1 MTDEKKR
8 MIIQAAVSVL
18 LGWAAVFFSQYPI
31 IVDRI
36 YNITVNWAVFFPVLA
51 AMAWGRL
58 SAAAVC
64 TIGGIWLVPFFMTPE
79 LGCANVLPACFYV
92 LLILMTGFLFSGRG
106 GLKINIY
113 GGMLVYS
120 LVGFVM
126 FDTFVPNLLLYNSAE
141 YKRFTSIIK
150 LRTFSLG
157 FFLSLF
163 LIVLLVR
170 IILCVPTIR
179 KALGISPMAYSQKN
193 AYILMTTVLFGA
205 GFFVIDRLADG
216 MYFTDRGI
224 HTSIFFSNNGSSLKA
239 LLVLLMAAVV
249 CDYIIFA
256 SMKTQRS
263 NEALENS
270 EERYRTVFNSMIDAY
285 IEVDREGK
293 VLVATPSVSD
303 IFEHNSG
310 FVTGKAFS
318 AFFADPIEAGVYIN
332 RLFDAKAI
340 DNIEMKGKYAGRQLL
355 LSGKAIYRAETAGD
369 VGVITIRDITDYKKN
384 DDKRK
389 QLSAMTNAIFESNR
403 DLIWVMNGYDFS
415 LISFNRAFTE
425 YVAETRGITAQEGTA
440 LSALF
445 SEREAELIEGYCY
458 KVLQQGKFFVDFEA
472 DCGRQFELS
481 FYPVRVSS
489 RIVHISVFAK
499 DMTQQFEA
507 ERTIIQLNEGL
518 EKMVEERTVEL
529 KEAYSNLESYT
540 YSVTHEFKTPIREID
555 AYMSVLEEDNA
566 DILSEFSKKDI
577 GSVRKICSETLD
589 MIQKMMIYSKA
600 GYMVLNIESVN
611 MTALVKECFDEAAMG
626 REFPC
631 VLECGE
637 LPPIDADAFLM
648 RVAIANIMSN
658 SVKFSQKKGRAEI
671 FVGYMRSP
679 ETITYY
685 FTDKGSG
692 FRRTEGNDLFGLY
705 NRAHNSSDF
714 DGSGIGLA
722 LVKKVC
728 QRTGGEVYIF
738 GKENVGCTVVMEFV
752 RKYT

>member
-1 MTDEKKR
+1 MTDSKR
-8 MIIQAAVSVL
+8 RRIIEAAVSVAM
-18 LGWAAVFFSQYPI
+18 GWAAVLFSNYPI

-36 YNITVNWAVFFPVLA
+36 YDITINWAVFFPILA
-51 AMAWGRL
+51 VMAWGGAA
-58 SAAAVC
+58 AAAVC
-64 TIGGIWLVPFFMTPE
+64 TLGGIWLIPFIMTPE
-79 LGCANVLPACFYV
+79 LGYANVLFSCFYV
-92 LLILMTGFLFSGRG
+92 LLILIAGFLFSDSGRFR
-106 GLKINIY
+106 INLY

-120 LVGFVM
+120 VIGYALFNTLV
-126 FDTFVPNLLLYNSAE
+126 PELLLYNSADL
-141 YKRFTSIIK
+141 KRFTSIIK

-157 FFLSLF
+157 FFLSAF
-163 LIVLLVR
+163 LLVLLAK
-170 IILCVPTIR
+170 IILCVPAVR
-179 KALGISPMAYSQKN
+179 RALGISPIQYSEKN
-193 AYILMTTVLFGA
+193 TYVLMTTTLFAA
-205 GFFVIDRLADG
+205 GFFVIDRLTDG

-224 HTSIFFSNNGSSLKA
+224 HTSIFYSTNGSSLKA
-239 LLVLLMAAVV
+239 LLVLLMAAIV
-249 CDYIIFA
+249 CDYIIHV

-263 NEALENS
+263 KAELENS
-270 EERYRTVFNSMIDAY
+270 EERYRTVFNNMIDAY
-285 IEVDREGK
+285 IEVDRDGR
-293 VLVATPSVSD
+293 VMVSTPSVRDILEQSSD
-303 IFEHNSG
+303 E
-310 FVTGKAFS
+310 VTGTQFS
-318 AFFADPIEAGVYIN
+318 SFFADPVEAGIYVK

-340 DNIEMKGKYAGRQLL
+340 DNVEMTGNSGARRLL
-355 LSGKAIYRAETAGD
+355 LSGKVVFRGETGSD

-384 DDKRK
+384 DEKRK

-425 YVAETRGITAQEGTA
+425 YIADTRGVTAAEGSE
-440 LSALF
+440 LSQLF
-445 SEREAELIEGYCY
+445 SRREAQLIEGYCY
-458 KVLQQGKFFVDFEA
+458 KVLQQGKFFVDFDA

-489 RIVHISVFAK
+489 REVHISVFAK

-518 EKMVEERTVEL
+518 EKMVDERTVEL

-566 DILSEFSKKDI
+566 EVLSECSKRDI

-611 MTALVKECFDEAAMG
+611 MTALVKESFDEAAMG
-626 REFPC
+626 RDFPC
-631 VLECGE
+631 ELVCGE

-658 SVKFSQKKGRAEI
+658 SVKFSQKKGRADI
-671 FVGYMRSP
+671 FVGFMRSP

-685 FTDKGSG
+685 FTDRGSG
-692 FRRTEGNDLFGLY
+692 FRQTEGNDLFGLY

-738 GKENVGCTVVMEFV
+738 GKENIGCTVVMEFV
-752 RKYT
+752 RKNT